1 MATTKYPIMKKPLE
15 LDQVDLEILTILSKD
30 AKTSYAEMG
39 KQLFV
44 SGGTIHVRIKKLMD
58 AGVIIG
64 SKLDIDYTKLD
75 FDIIAFLGIYLQQS
89 QLYDSVSDQ
98 LKEIP
103 EVVEAHYTTGM
114 YSIFAKVICK
124 DTEHLRQVLS
134 SRIQTIEGIERTET
148 FISLQESISRPA
160 PVYVH
165 NDEEPEPKVKTKR
178 KASSLKT

>member
-1 MATTKYPIMKKPLE
+1 MKKPTE

-30 AKTSYAEMG
+30 AKTSYAEIG
-39 KQLFV
+39 KKLFV
-44 SGGTIHVRIKKLMD
+44 SGGTVHVRIKKLMD
-58 AGVIIG
+58 AGIIKG
-64 SKLDIDYTKLD
+64 SKLDIDFTKLN

-89 QLYDSVSDQ
+89 QLYNSVSDH

-134 SRIQTIEGIERTET
+134 ERIQKIQGIERTET
-148 FISLQESISRPA
+148 FISLQESINRPA
-160 PVYVH
+160 SVYVQGQKEL
-165 NDEEPEPKVKTKR
+165 NKKVI
-178 KASSLKT
+178 

>member
-1 MATTKYPIMKKPLE
+1 MKKHLE

-30 AKTSYAEMG
+30 AKTSYAEIG

-44 SGGTIHVRIKKLMD
+44 SGGTVHVRIKKLMES
-58 AGVIIG
+58 GVIKG
-64 SKLDIDYTKLD
+64 SKLDIDFTKLD

-89 QLYDSVSDQ
+89 QLYNSVADQ

-134 SRIQTIEGIERTET
+134 ERIQKIQGLERTET
-148 FISLQESISRPA
+148 FISLQESINRPPSVYANAGSVKA
-160 PVYVH
+160 PERMV
-165 NDEEPEPKVKTKR
+165 NVK
-178 KASSLKT
+178 

>member
-1 MATTKYPIMKKPLE
+1 MKKHLE

-30 AKTSYAEMG
+30 AKTSYAEIG

-44 SGGTIHVRIKKLMD
+44 SGGTVHVRIKKLMES
-58 AGVIIG
+58 GVIKG
-64 SKLDIDYTKLD
+64 SKLDIDFTKLD

-89 QLYDSVSDQ
+89 QLYNSVADQ

-134 SRIQTIEGIERTET
+134 ERIQKIQGLERTET
-148 FISLQESISRPA
+148 FISLQESINRPPSVYTANEKA
-160 PVYVH
+160 PERMV
-165 NDEEPEPKVKTKR
+165 KVK
-178 KASSLKT
+178 